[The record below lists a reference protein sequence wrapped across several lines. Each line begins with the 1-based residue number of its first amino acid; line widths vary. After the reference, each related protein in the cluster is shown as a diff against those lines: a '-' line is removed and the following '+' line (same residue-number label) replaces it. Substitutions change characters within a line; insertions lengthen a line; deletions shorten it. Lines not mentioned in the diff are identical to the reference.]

1 MPLFSTLIIILG
13 GKYMDDKFIKWFEDD
28 ELSIEFSEVPHV
40 CIRYILPSS
49 TDIEKASIKRFPFIN
64 KRKLDVRLYDKE
76 KEEIYDFAIPKSYCY
91 DGASIPKFFHRV
103 IGANT
108 DNKFLIAALIH
119 DWMCEHHDCVGND
132 RVFSSKVFN
141 ALLEVSEVNPFK
153 RFLMKHSVNIFQIF
167 QGWDE
172 T

>member
-1 MPLFSTLIIILG
+1 MSNNYIEWF
-13 GKYMDDKFIKWFEDD
+13 DDE
-28 ELSIEFSEVPHV
+28 ELSIEFSENPRV
-40 CIRYILPSS
+40 CIRYILPSTS
-49 TDIEKASIKRFPFIN
+49 DMEKASIKRFPFIN
-64 KRKLDVRLYDKE
+64 KRMLDVRLYDKE
-76 KEEIYDFAIPKSYCY
+76 KEQIYDFTIPKSYCY
-91 DGASIPKFFHRV
+91 DGASIPRFFHRV

-141 ALLEVSEVNPFK
+141 ALLEVSEVNSFK

>member
-1 MPLFSTLIIILG
+1 MEKPN
-13 GKYMDDKFIKWFEDD
+13 IKWYEDD
-28 ELSIEFSEVPHV
+28 ELTIGFSEAPHV
-40 CIRYILPSS
+40 CVRYILPSS
-49 TDIEKASIKRFPFIN
+49 TPEEIKSIKKYPFIC
-64 KRKLDVRLYDKE
+64 KTALKVRLFDHE
-76 KEEIYDFAIPKSYCY
+76 KEEIYTFTIPKGYCF
-91 DGASIPKFFHRV
+91 DGASVPKFFHRV

-132 RVFSSKVFN
+132 RFFSSKVFN